1 MKTTTTQNLTA
12 AALLACV
19 LSAPVHA
26 QVISNGG
33 FESGLAGWTT
43 ADQIGSDGTFTSQS
57 GTASPV
63 NAFPVPAPPQGIAA
77 VMTDARG
84 PGSHVLYQDIVIP
97 AGSGPF
103 TLAFALFVRNTE
115 GADEFFVPGA
125 LTILDFATPE
135 LNQQA
140 RVDILLTS
148 ANPFSVAP
156 ADILQNLFTTSPG
169 DPLVSGYTHF
179 LVDVTAL
186 FLAHPGQTLRLRFAD
201 VDNVSPFNLGV
212 DDVAVVSSLAAAK
225 TVSGTLFPGGTVA
238 YTVTLTNNGL
248 FAQGD
253 NPGNEFTDVLP
264 AELVLVSATATAG
277 TAVAAVATN
286 TVTWNGSIAAGSS
299 VTVTIQATVGSGVA
313 SGTTVSNQ
321 GTAAFDSDGNG
332 ANESSASTDDP
343 AVGGVADP
351 TQFIVAAPSVIEI
364 PALDGLGLALL
375 ALALAIA
382 AAFRLRL

>member
-1 MKTTTTQNLTA
+1 
-12 AALLACV
+12 
-19 LSAPVHA
+19 
-26 QVISNGG
+26 
-33 FESGLAGWTT
+33 
-43 ADQIGSDGTFTSQS
+43 
-57 GTASPV
+57 
-63 NAFPVPAPPQGIAA
+63 
-77 VMTDARG
+77 
-84 PGSHVLYQDIVIP
+84 
-97 AGSGPF
+97 
-103 TLAFALFVRNTE
+103 
-115 GADEFFVPGA
+115 
-125 LTILDFATPE
+125 
-135 LNQQA
+135 
-140 RVDILLTS
+140 
-148 ANPFSVAP
+148 
-156 ADILQNLFTTSPG
+156 
-169 DPLVSGYTHF
+169 
-179 LVDVTAL
+179 VTAL

>member
-1 MKTTTTQNLTA
+1 MKTTTKKDLIA
-12 AALLACV
+12 AALLTCV
-19 LSAPVHA
+19 MSAPVQA

-43 ADQIGSDGTFTSQS
+43 ADQIGSDGTFASQS

-63 NAFPVPAPPQGIAA
+63 NAFPVPAPPQGAAA

-84 PGSHVLYQDIVIP
+84 PGSHVLYQDIAVP

-115 GADEFFVPGA
+115 GAEEFFVPGA
-125 LTILDFATPE
+125 LTTLDFATPE

-140 RVDILLTS
+140 RVDILSTS
-148 ANPFSVAP
+148 ADPFSVAP
-156 ADILQNLFTTSPG
+156 ANVLQNLFTTSPG

-186 FLAHPGQTLRLRFAD
+186 FQAHPGETLRLRFAD

-212 DDVAVVSSLAAAK
+212 DDVAVVSSLSAVK
-225 TVSGTLFPGGTVA
+225 TVSGALFPGGTA
-238 YTVTLTNNGL
+238 TYTVTLTNNGL

-277 TAVAAVATN
+277 TAVATVATN
-286 TVTWNGSIAAGSS
+286 TVIWNGAIAAGGT
-299 VTVTIQATVGSGVA
+299 VTITIQATVGSA
-313 SGTTVSNQ
+313 LAIGTTVSNQ
-321 GTAAFDSDGNG
+321 GTASFDADGSG

-351 TQFIVAAPSVIEI
+351 TRFIVAAPSVIEI

-375 ALALAIA
+375 ALALALA
-382 AAFRLRL
+382 ATFRLRL